1 MESSSN
7 SNGNG
12 KHERPKK
19 EKRKLSIMQR
29 MVLQAIGDNRKIGN
43 PNDPLRETCPNVY
56 EFMTNTD
63 AGKERVKSP
72 AFLKVVPAV
81 NGYLAILTD
90 PDMAASIEVA
100 ITDAEQVWT
109 ALERGLVDGTATIKT
124 WGKKGPNFRKR
135 RKNL

>member
-1 MESSSN
+1 MESPAN

-12 KHERPKK
+12 KHEKPKK
-19 EKRKLSIMQR
+19 EKRKLSVMQR

-43 PNDPLRETCPNVY
+43 PNDPLRESCPNVY

-63 AGKERVKSP
+63 AGRERVKSP

-81 NGYLAILTD
+81 GGYLAVLTD
-90 PDMAASIEVA
+90 PDLAVQIEVPLMNA
-100 ITDAEQVWT
+100 QDAFT
-109 ALERGLVDGTATIKT
+109 ALEEGIANHTATVRP
-124 WGKKGPNFRKR
+124 WGKKGANLRKR